1 MIAVREAG
9 PDDLEAILAIYN
21 DAVVNTTAVYDYV
34 PRLMEAQVQW
44 FDAKRASSL
53 PVLVGD
59 EGGQVAGF
67 TSYGP
72 FRPWPAYA
80 HTVESSIYV
89 APGWR
94 GRGVGTCLLG
104 PLIETARARSLHAMV
119 AGVDATN
126 DASLRLHRRFGFEQ
140 VGHLRQVGWKFER
153 WLDLVFLE
161 RLL

>member
-9 PDDLEAILAIYN
+9 PGDLEAILAIYN
-21 DAVVNTTAVYDYV
+21 DAVVNTTAVYDYA

-44 FDAKRASSL
+44 FETKRANNL
-53 PVLVGD
+53 PVLVAD
-59 EGGQVAGF
+59 EHGEVAGF

-80 HTVESSIYV
+80 YTVESSIYI
-89 APGWR
+89 APGRR
-94 GRGVGTCLLG
+94 GRGIGTLLLD
-104 PLIETARARSLHAMV
+104 PLIEIARARKLHAMM

-126 DASLRLHRRFGFEQ
+126 DASLRLHRKLGFEE
-140 VGHLRQVGWKFER
+140 VGYLRQVGWKFER